1 MHAICWA
8 DRGVQQFH
16 PRHRCSDTSD
26 SAAAL
31 PWTSPVTSETAV
43 VLAQTWRWCYLRCDG
58 RYDALDIARSL
69 KQPQQQMLWC
79 HLSPYGGVTTA
90 RALPQ
95 TSQCHLRYYCSHGGG
110 VTSGVATLSGVCIPL
125 LLGTWFNG

>member
-16 PRHRCSDTSD
+16 PRHCCSDTSD

-58 RYDALDIARSL
+58 RYDALDVARSL

-79 HLSPYGGVTTA
+79 HLSPYGG
-90 RALPQ
+90 PY
-95 TSQCHLRYYCSHGGG
+95 SKS
-110 VTSGVATLSGVCIPL
+110 VTSDIAMSPQVL
-125 LLGTWFNG
+125 LQPWRWRYLRCCHIIWCLHSLAIRDVV